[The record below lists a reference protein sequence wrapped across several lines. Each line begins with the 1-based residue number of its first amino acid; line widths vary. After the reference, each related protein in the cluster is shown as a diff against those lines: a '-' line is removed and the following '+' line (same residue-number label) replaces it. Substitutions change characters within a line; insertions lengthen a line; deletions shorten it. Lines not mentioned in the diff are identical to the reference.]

1 MVTSHAYFLVFGYF
15 LSEIRYKPRVCI
27 SYDVFQNTTLTIVGN
42 FTSVYCSEMAWK
54 WVYTEP
60 VDLSALASNEEAK
73 KSKEKRTCGVSL
85 SGSWKSKS

>member
-1 MVTSHAYFLVFGYF
+1 MKIHWMVTSHAYFLVFGYF

-60 VDLSALASNEEAK
+60 VDMSTLASNEEAK
-73 KSKEKRTCGVSL
+73 KKK
-85 SGSWKSKS
+85 